1 MNDDDD
7 NEDELPPID
16 EIVARGLVAM
26 ALTRAKAKKLREAI
40 EHPIFTGESE
50 DEH

>member
-7 NEDELPPID
+7 SDELPPVD
-16 EIVARGLVAM
+16 EIVARALIAM
-26 ALTRAKAKKLREAI
+26 ALTRVKAQELREAI